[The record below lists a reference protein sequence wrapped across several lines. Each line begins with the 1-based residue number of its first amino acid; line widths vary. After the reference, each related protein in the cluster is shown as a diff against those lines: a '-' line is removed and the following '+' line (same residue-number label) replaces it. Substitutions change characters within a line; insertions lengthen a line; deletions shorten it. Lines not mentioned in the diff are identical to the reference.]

1 MDQGVQVAVLQA
13 ITQGL
18 PVKMVAVRLVKV
30 MQVLADTTH
39 TFLVA
44 VAVQVPRVT
53 QAALMEHLQVA
64 QVFKTVS

>member
-1 MDQGVQVAVLQA
+1 MDQGVQVVVLQA

-30 MQVLADTTH
+30 MQVLADMVH

-44 VAVQVPRVT
+44 VVAQVPPVT
-53 QAALMEHLQVA
+53 QAALMAHLQVA
-64 QVFKTVS
+64 LVFKTVS

>member
-1 MDQGVQVAVLQA
+1 MDQGVQVVVLQA

-44 VAVQVPRVT
+44 VVAQVPRVT
-53 QAALMEHLQVA
+53 QAALMEHRRVA
-64 QVFKTVS
+64 QVLKIVF